1 MSNIHHTSLRFLAA
15 LLAAAGMSACTA
27 PAGDNIHAYHH
38 PGQTAGSAGRPSA
51 DMTMGSS
58 TGAATASGQ
67 MDQGGMDMQR
77 MCAMHRDIQAAPE
90 GQRQAVMERHM
101 QQMSPEMRQRHME
114 MMRQHCK

>member
-27 PAGDNIHAYHH
+27 PSGGNMHTHHH
-38 PGQTAGSAGRPSA
+38 PGQ
-51 DMTMGSS
+51 MG
-58 TGAATASGQ
+58 
-67 MDQGGMDMQR
+67 QGGMDMQR
-77 MCAMHRDIQAAPE
+77 MCAMHRDIQTAPE
-90 GQRQAVMERHM
+90 GQRQAMMERHM